1 VTERRSAR
9 AQTRLCT
16 FLFVLVALAPVVA
29 QRPDFRVSSRDLVVL
44 PVTVIDK
51 DGLFVPDLA
60 AERFAVFDN
69 GRSRPIAFFSSED
82 TPVTIGLLI
91 DTSSSM
97 RAKLGEV
104 VAAAVAFARS
114 SNPQDELFVLSF
126 NESVRDALPEHR
138 FLPAADVG
146 RLQTAVA
153 SLRPEGRTALYDGLL
168 AALDRLDSGKL
179 GRKALVVISDG
190 GDNVSRA
197 TLADVQARAQRSSA
211 VIFTIGLFDAD
222 DPDRN
227 PGVLESLARAT
238 GGERFLPRSAGPLLQ
253 ACERIARA
261 IRSGYTMAIE
271 PPERDG
277 SYHKIRVQVSE
288 PDRRLSARTR
298 DGYVASRGV
307 NGDTP

>member
-1 VTERRSAR
+1 VY
-9 AQTRLCT
+9 
-16 FLFVLVALAPVVA
+16 
-29 QRPDFRVSSRDLVVL
+29 
-44 PVTVIDK
+44 
-51 DGLFVPDLA
+51 
-60 AERFAVFDN
+60 DN
-69 GRSRPIAFFSSED
+69 GRPQPIAIFSSED

-104 VAAAVAFARS
+104 VAASVAFARS
-114 SNPQDELFVLSF
+114 SNPQDELFVLEF
-126 NESVRDALPEHR
+126 NESVRDALPDRR
-138 FLPAADVG
+138 FLLAADVDN
-146 RLQTAVA
+146 LQAAVE

-168 AALDRLDSGKL
+168 AALDRLDTGKL

-197 TLADVQARAQRSSA
+197 TLADVEARAHRSSA
-211 VIFTIGLFDAD
+211 VIFTIGLFDDD

-227 PGVLESLARAT
+227 PGVLGSIARTT

-253 ACERIARA
+253 ACQRIARA
-261 IRSGYTMAIE
+261 IRNGYTMAIE

-277 SYHKIRVQVSE
+277 AYHRVRVQVSG
-288 PDRRLSARTR
+288 PDRERLSVRTR
-298 DGYVASRGV
+298 DGYVASRAG